1 MTANEAWAPIPNDL
15 FRLGWTKTELLV
27 YVALLCLPFQ
37 HNGVVIAGQTEISA
51 GAGVSVRTTREVL
64 PRLSAAGII
73 VQKQLYDGI
82 PSYYRVH
89 ELPRDG
95 GFFRMPR
102 RWLWETSLSSTEK
115 IVYLVLLSR
124 RNRRT
129 GEAVVSWMT
138 ILAEARVTRRT
149 LAPALDSLEAE
160 GLVVRVHQP
169 RQGKRQGINRYRVQ
183 LPIEQVLNT

>member
-1 MTANEAWAPIPNDL
+1 MTTNEAWAPIPNDL

-27 YVALLCLPFQ
+27 YIAMLCLPFQ
-37 HNGVVIAGQTEISA
+37 NNGIVVAGQTEISA
-51 GAGVSVRTTREVL
+51 GAGVSVRTTRDVI
-64 PRLSAAGII
+64 PRLAGSGII
-73 VQKQLYDGI
+73 VQKQLYEGI
-82 PSYYRVH
+82 PSYYQVN

-95 GFFRMPR
+95 GFYRLPR
-102 RWLWETSLSSTEK
+102 RWLWETSLSATEK

-129 GEAVVSWMT
+129 GEAVVSWVT

-149 LAPALDSLEAE
+149 LAPALIALEAS

-169 RQGKRQGINRYRVQ
+169 RQGKRQGINKYRVQ
-183 LPIEQVLNT
+183 LPTEQVGNT